1 MTENTDSIK
10 RNIAINAQYVKDF
23 SFESPNAPMSLTSK
37 ESPHIDLGVDV
48 QVSRLQENVFEV
60 GLVVR
65 AEAKAKEGTVFLA
78 ELTYAGVFTVDV
90 SEEERD
96 GVLLVYCPNILFP
109 YARRI
114 ISDVTRDGGFPPL
127 MLDPV
132 DFTRIYQQHV
142 EKAAKEKKKA

>member
-1 MTENTDSIK
+1 MTENNDSIK

-37 ESPHIDLGVDV
+37 EAPNIDLGVDV
-48 QVSRLQENVFEV
+48 QVSKLQENVFEV
-60 GLVVR
+60 GLVIR
-65 AEAKAKEGTVFLA
+65 AEAKAADKVVFLA
-78 ELTYAGVFTVDV
+78 ELTYAGVFTIDV
-90 SEEERD
+90 ADEERD
-96 GVLLVYCPNILFP
+96 GILLVYCPNILFP

-114 ISDVTRDGGFPPL
+114 ISDATRDGGFPPL

-142 EKAAKEKKKA
+142 EKAAKEKA